1 MPTQNNSFET
11 KIGHAKSAWRTGQLE
26 FSVLVSQDGSTYV
39 QIYAHDPTDRRKS
52 GVILTMGQHEWEDF
66 MQVLH
71 GVQSGIARIQQAGQ
85 MRVFAVPNPSVQR

>member
-1 MPTQNNSFET
+1 MPTQDTSLEI
-11 KIGHAKSAWRTGQLE
+11 KIGHAKSAWRSGQLE

-52 GVILTMGQHEWEDF
+52 GVLLTMGQQEWQDF

-71 GVQSGIARIQQAGQ
+71 AVQSGITRVQHAGQ
-85 MRVFAVPNPSVQR
+85 MRVFAVPNARTQR